1 MTLEELNARIS
12 ALDDCHEIV
21 FELYLDSGC
30 DNMDVT
36 KIFET
41 LLQEIQELRDWS
53 WNEFAQ
59 KINDMSKQA

>member
-1 MTLEELNARIS
+1 MTLDELNARIA

-21 FELYLDSGC
+21 FELYLESGC

-41 LLQEIQELRDWS
+41 LLQEIDELRGES
-53 WNEFAQ
+53 WNEFSQ

>member
-1 MTLEELNARIS
+1 MTLDELNARI
-12 ALDDCHEIV
+12 AAFDDCHEII

-41 LLQEIQELRDWS
+41 LLQEVRELRDDA
-53 WNEFAQ
+53 WNEFSR

>member
-1 MTLEELNARIS
+1 MTIDELNARIA

-41 LLQEIQELRDWS
+41 LLQEIHELRDES
-53 WNEFAQ
+53 WNEFSQ
-59 KINDMSKQA
+59 KINEMSKQA

>member
-1 MTLEELNARIS
+1 MTLDELNARIA

-41 LLQEIQELRDWS
+41 LLQKIDELRGES
-53 WNEFAQ
+53 WNEFSQ

>member
-1 MTLEELNARIS
+1 MTLDELNARIA

-41 LLQEIQELRDWS
+41 LLQEIDVLRGES
-53 WNEFAQ
+53 WNEFSQ

>member
-36 KIFET
+36 KVFET
-41 LLQEIQELRDWS
+41 LLQEIDKLRYDA
-53 WNEFAQ
+53 WNEFSQ
-59 KINDMSKQA
+59 KIDELSKQA

>member
-1 MTLEELNARIS
+1 MTLDELNARIA
-12 ALDDCHEIV
+12 ALDECHEIV
-21 FELYLDSGC
+21 FELYLESGC

-41 LLQEIQELRDWS
+41 LLQEIDELRGES
-53 WNEFAQ
+53 WNEFSQ